1 MKRLCKLTI
10 VILFMLL
17 LSSCGQKSDREPNA
31 EGEADQTK
39 SIEAET
45 GKAKN
50 IETDETAEESPADE
64 NNTQTQEDEGAMK
77 RDIIFDFETKTVTLN
92 SGYRMP
98 IYGIGTYSL
107 TDSECIDSVTAA
119 LENGVRLIDT
129 AYMYHNEES
138 VGEAVRNSGI
148 PREEI
153 FVITKL
159 YPNQFSD
166 PESAIEDALKKLD
179 IGYIDM
185 MLLHHPGAGDVDA
198 YLAMEKAV
206 ADGKI
211 RSIGLSNWY
220 VEELEEFH
228 R

>member
-1 MKRLCKLTI
+1 MKRLCKLAI

-50 IETDETAEESPADE
+50 IEMDESAEESPADE

-77 RDIIFDFETKTVTLN
+77 RDITFDFKTKTVTLN

-166 PESAIEDALKKLD
+166 PESAIEDALKK
-179 IGYIDM
+179 
-185 MLLHHPGAGDVDA
+185 P
-198 YLAMEKAV
+198 
-206 ADGKI
+206 
-211 RSIGLSNWY
+211 
-220 VEELEEFH
+220 
-228 R
+228 

>member
-50 IETDETAEESPADE
+50 IETDETADE

-77 RDIIFDFETKTVTLN
+77 RDIIFDFETKMVTLN

-98 IYGIGTYSL
+98 IYEIGTYSL

-129 AYMYHNEES
+129 AYMYHNE
-138 VGEAVRNSGI
+138 
-148 PREEI
+148 
-153 FVITKL
+153 
-159 YPNQFSD
+159 
-166 PESAIEDALKKLD
+166 
-179 IGYIDM
+179 
-185 MLLHHPGAGDVDA
+185 
-198 YLAMEKAV
+198 
-206 ADGKI
+206 
-211 RSIGLSNWY
+211 
-220 VEELEEFH
+220 
-228 R
+228 